1 MGRCEGASGATD
13 TVNPTDI
20 DFDLITPDVIT
31 RPEKCLVCEA
41 DPDAYF
47 GRLNFRQPD
56 KEFPVQTCPM
66 HKAELRDGKIT
77 LSQTVLVPA

>member
-1 MGRCEGASGATD
+1 M
-13 TVNPTDI
+13 NPTDI
-20 DFDLITPDVIT
+20 DFDLITPSVIT

-56 KEFPVQTCPM
+56 REFPVQYCPM
-66 HKAELRDGKIT
+66 HKGALKEGT
-77 LSQTVLVPA
+77 VTMEQTRLVATR

>member
-1 MGRCEGASGATD
+1 M
-13 TVNPTDI
+13 NPTDI
-20 DFDLITPDVIT
+20 DFDLINPEVIT

-56 KEFPVQTCPM
+56 KEFPIQHCPM
-66 HKAELRDGKIT
+66 HKGALADPESGVT
-77 LSQTVLVPA
+77 LAHTVLVPC

>member
-1 MGRCEGASGATD
+1 M
-13 TVNPTDI
+13 NPTDI

-31 RPEKCLVCEA
+31 RPEKCLVCDA

-56 KEFPVQTCPM
+56 REFPVQMCPM
-66 HKAELRDGKIT
+66 HKGALKDGTVT
-77 LSQTVLVPA
+77 LEQTVLVPA

>member
-1 MGRCEGASGATD
+1 M
-13 TVNPTDI
+13 NPTDI

-31 RPEKCLVCEA
+31 RPEKCMVCDV

-56 KEFPVQTCPM
+56 KEFPVQSCPM
-66 HKAELRDGKIT
+66 HKTDLKEGKIT
-77 LSQTVLVPA
+77 PEQIVLVPA